1 MKKLL
6 FTLLFLP
13 CLLSAQSQFTV
24 YGLGRNSSP
33 AQVYLAS
40 MQPGNGLVTEISP
53 SSVSQGYALNPLSAI
68 DPVNGKFYFGV
79 GAGILLSVDLT
90 TGLAD
95 TLVLNIPFPSYF
107 DLMQYNCADSTLYGL
122 YRTSTP
128 AACFLAKIDVNT
140 GVLTTISPFSVAGGY
155 SLNAKSTLD
164 PVNNIFYFSPGAG
177 ILLGLDLTT
186 GLPVVQTNITF
197 SGPGL
202 YFDLMT
208 YNCDDGIIY
217 GVNRTNSPAA
227 LYPAM
232 VDPAT
237 GVVTNL
243 SNNSM
248 GQFFS
253 LNAMSE
259 INPFANAF
267 HFFNGTSFVSFDLST
282 GNILASPT
290 LSFSP
295 VPGNI
300 YFDLIARDNCK
311 CVLSNPNLSVAETS
325 GQLPV
330 RVFPNPVGAGQP
342 IQLVFPAQQ
351 ERVELRIFDLTG
363 KLIYTEMLAQG
374 VDNHLISETEF
385 AAGMY
390 TVSVGAMTPTRIVI
404 TR

>member
-1 MKKLL
+1 
-6 FTLLFLP
+6 
-13 CLLSAQSQFTV
+13 
-24 YGLGRNSSP
+24 
-33 AQVYLAS
+33 
-40 MQPGNGLVTEISP
+40 
-53 SSVSQGYALNPLSAI
+53 
-68 DPVNGKFYFGV
+68 
-79 GAGILLSVDLT
+79 
-90 TGLAD
+90 
-95 TLVLNIPFPSYF
+95 
-107 DLMQYNCADSTLYGL
+107 
-122 YRTSTP
+122 
-128 AACFLAKIDVNT
+128 
-140 GVLTTISPFSVAGGY
+140 
-155 SLNAKSTLD
+155 
-164 PVNNIFYFSPGAG
+164 
-177 ILLGLDLTT
+177 
-186 GLPVVQTNITF
+186 
-197 SGPGL
+197 
-202 YFDLMT
+202 
-208 YNCDDGIIY
+208 
-217 GVNRTNSPAA
+217 VNRSSSPAA

-248 GQFFS
+248 GQGIS

-267 HFFNGTSFVSFDLST
+267 HFFNGVTFVSFDLST

-311 CVLSNPNLSVAETS
+311 CVLANPNLSVAETR
-325 GQLPV
+325 GQSPV

-351 ERVELRIFDLTG
+351 ERVELQVFDLTG
-363 KLIYTEMLAQG
+363 KLIYTEILAPG

-390 TVSVGAMTPTRIVI
+390 TVSVGTMTPTRLVI